1 MLVVGEELDF
11 INHRCVCRGGGHK
24 RDSSGVTMSL
34 ISPSDTYLG
43 KEHLTK
49 YTQDAANKYLLLG
62 KHPQNL
68 GEICSIKGLGCTFEL
83 SPANHDRGGERT
95 WIKVSPYSP
104 R

>member
-1 MLVVGEELDF
+1 MRLP
-11 INHRCVCRGGGHK
+11 GGGHK

-68 GEICSIKGLGCTFEL
+68 GESCSIKGLGCTFEL